1 MGEVESGL
9 AGRAASAKPG
19 GGGGGG
25 KERDMGRRVGLG
37 AALKSGTW
45 RPDAN
50 PRGAPHNADYGLPR
64 CGVVEIPWLF
74 LSAGASRDNVGRGS

>member
-9 AGRAASAKPG
+9 AGRAASAKAG
-19 GGGGGG
+19 GGGEEG
-25 KERDMGRRVGLG
+25 DMGRRVGLG